1 MARARKKRIR
11 KKKTQ
16 QSQTRLGLAQLATG
30 MPALDNVKKVV
41 DFVSPQK
48 VKYKILET
56 TEMDAY
62 DPLPAPPKRRGKRK
76 PG

>member
-1 MARARKKRIR
+1 
-11 KKKTQ
+11 
-16 QSQTRLGLAQLATG
+16 

>member
-1 MARARKKRIR
+1 
-11 KKKTQ
+11 
-16 QSQTRLGLAQLATG
+16 

-62 DPLPAPPKRRGKRK
+62 DPLPSPPKKRRKR
-76 PG
+76 